1 MTRNYEPRDWD
12 EVDNLI
18 ILAYYSCISSMYYD
32 LQLWSIVY
40 QYLGYIWDELI

>member
-18 ILAYYSCISSMYYD
+18 ILAYYSCISWEV
-32 LQLWSIVY
+32 L
-40 QYLGYIWDELI
+40 